1 MSGPS
6 FLIKNKIKNQVGL
19 SAIVLVHPDRL
30 TVRKILTYNMML
42 MTLMAVISIAV
53 YAHVFS
59 YIAGCQYIQIVGMRF
74 SLQEWR
80 FFSFLTVFFPH
91 FLLKAISGYV
101 IIFSG
106 IQRCPLFCG
115 RG

>member
-42 MTLMAVISIAV
+42 MTLVAVISIVV

-59 YIAGCQYIQIVGMRF
+59 YIAGCQYILIVGMRF
-74 SLQEWR
+74 SLQEW
-80 FFSFLTVFFPH
+80 
-91 FLLKAISGYV
+91 
-101 IIFSG
+101 
-106 IQRCPLFCG
+106 
-115 RG
+115 

>member
-42 MTLMAVISIAV
+42 MTLVAVISIVV
-53 YAHVFS
+53 YAHVFCGNCEETRS
-59 YIAGCQYIQIVGMRF
+59 FRAEMN
-74 SLQEWR
+74 R
-80 FFSFLTVFFPH
+80 FFVC
-91 FLLKAISGYV
+91 V
-101 IIFSG
+101 
-106 IQRCPLFCG
+106 R
-115 RG
+115 